1 MAENILINEEE
12 IRGKVLL
19 PYLESLGFDASEIL
33 LEKSFSIRLGK
44 SQRSIGGRSDI
55 LCRRNGTNLF
65 IIELKRDSV
74 SITQD
79 DIEQG
84 ISYARLLKDN
94 IAPFTIISNGKTTRI
109 FDSIS
114 TKELTDTN
122 ISEQSSFWQNGCT
135 LATDADLRIRYEAL
149 KKFVSFSPENLKQF
163 CDDQVRDRMG
173 PIIGKIDQPFS
184 KFVEELYVQRLD
196 LVHAFNNFINSDCR
210 VFGITGA
217 AGAGKTNVICFLTLQ
232 NLEDKFVFFYNAALI
247 TKSPLEYIAQD
258 LNGVFSSRNESDVVL
273 KKLDELGRFLN
284 KNILIFI
291 DAIDENTDPNF
302 ALELSEMALAARNLD
317 KVKICISCK
326 SSIWKNFLIPSDT
339 KTHLYEEL
347 IKYHLPIH
355 TVENCPGFLLDD
367 FNDDEIKNVVPL
379 YKSLFDFRGHISDK
393 LHKELRNGFF
403 LRIFSEVYSHRQ
415 IPEKINDKEL
425 LKIYIKQSL
434 GKTKIG
440 FATGVRILGK
450 IGEIVL
456 NHSYNSWETHKD
468 DGVNAEDLLDK
479 LNFSYDENLP
489 EDLFA
494 RNILIRSNKEDS
506 YNIAFYYSKIR
517 DYIICFHT
525 YKLDKLDNTALYNLL
540 AKFYINHIGQSAIK
554 FYIENASFEH
564 RKTITQFKEDQALKY
579 VERYN
584 SYRDENFKNIKSLF
598 DPETEGEIGII
609 LPKKRL
615 EKDGYAL
622 FPLEPNTTNKVRF
635 ENLESPFSNPSNP
648 DLFFEIGVKSVYGSN
663 ASIMISDQDRII
675 RQNIFKQLK
684 EIIKKGQLTAY
695 NSNTLLIEEISV
707 ILYNYHKRLDYD
719 FKLDDYYLPRYDQ
732 LYPIDLKLLRAKL
745 YKSRATKFY
754 QNQRI
759 LPEDIDE
766 LVNKAIENNIPIP
779 DLNVRGDVPPFDELF
794 KIVNLLLDKEIN
806 EITEHYLPGPDK
818 TIVEAMEFHKQNEK
832 FDLRITRPAQYSK
845 EQAKICVETFFNHL
859 ECCYK
864 EFVEYCFP
872 TIKDQFKFYTSI
884 PHEYYFYTKDLDVR
898 NWGMFGYLTSS
909 SGTIKINI
917 KEDELPEKVFK
928 ENIGLKSLQTFSLD
942 MLLYNRDPVKT
953 VERLNTGKVDE
964 FCVLRN
970 WIYRLLR
977 RDMEDL
983 FKENEK

>member
-1 MAENILINEEE
+1 MTENILMNEEE

-19 PYLESLGFDASEIL
+19 PYLDSLGFDASEIL

-114 TKELTDTN
+114 TKELTDTD
-122 ISEQSSFWQNGCT
+122 ISEQSSFWKNGCT
-135 LATDADLRIRYEAL
+135 LATDADLKIRYEAL

-173 PIIGKIDQPFS
+173 PIIGKIDQPSS
-184 KFVEELYVQRLD
+184 KFVEELYIQRLD
-196 LVHAFNNFINSDCR
+196 LVNIFNNFIKSGHT
-210 VFGITGA
+210 VFGITGS
-217 AGAGKTNVICFLTLQ
+217 AGAGKTNVMCSLALQ

-247 TKSPLEYIAQD
+247 TRSPLEHIAQD

-273 KKLDELGRFLN
+273 KKLDEVGRFLN
-284 KNILIFI
+284 RDILIFI

-302 ALELSEMALAARNLD
+302 SLELSEMALASRNLD

-326 SSIWKNFLIPSDT
+326 SSIWKNFLIPEDT

-347 IKYHLPIH
+347 IKYHRPIP
-355 TVENCPGFLLDD
+355 TVDNCPGFLLED

-379 YKSLFDFRGHISDK
+379 YKNAFDFKGHISEK
-393 LHKELRNGFF
+393 LHKELKNGFF
-403 LRIFSEVYSHRQ
+403 LRIFSEVYSQRQ

-425 LKIYIKQSL
+425 IKRYIKQSL

-440 FATGVRILGK
+440 FEQGVRILGR
-450 IGEIVL
+450 IGEISL
-456 NHSYNSWETHKD
+456 NHSYNSWETYKD
-468 DGVNAEDLLDK
+468 EGVNAEDLLDK
-479 LNFSYDENLP
+479 LNFSFDENLP

-540 AKFYINHIGQSAIK
+540 ANFYTNHIGKSAIQ

-564 RKTITQFKEDQALKY
+564 RKIITQFKEDQALKY
-579 VERYN
+579 VEGYS
-584 SYRDENFKNIKSLF
+584 SYIDENFKSFKSLF
-598 DPETEGEIGII
+598 DPETDGEIGII
-609 LPKKRL
+609 LPMERL

-622 FPLEPNTTNKVRF
+622 CPLESNSNNKVSF
-635 ENLESPFSNPSNP
+635 ENLESPFSNHG
-648 DLFFEIGVKSVYGSN
+648 DKELFFGKGVKSVYGSN
-663 ASIMISDQDRII
+663 ASIMISDKNRII

-695 NSNTLLIEEISV
+695 NSDILLMEEVSV
-707 ILYNYHKRLDYD
+707 ILYHYFKRLDYD

-732 LYPIDLKLLRAKL
+732 LYPIDLKILRAKL
-745 YKSRATKFY
+745 YKSRATRFY

-759 LPEDIDE
+759 LPKDIDE

-779 DLNVRGDVPPFDELF
+779 DLNVRGDVPPFEELF
-794 KIVNLLLDKEIN
+794 KIVNLLLDREIT

-818 TIVEAMEFHKQNEK
+818 TIVEAKEFHKQNEK
-832 FDLRITRPAQYSK
+832 FDLRISRPAQYSQ
-845 EQAKICVETFFNHL
+845 EQAKIYIETFFYHL
-859 ECCYK
+859 ESCYK
-864 EFVEYCFP
+864 EFVEYFFP
-872 TIKDQFKFYTSI
+872 AIKDQFKFYTSM

-898 NWGMFGYLTSS
+898 NWGMFGYQTSA
-909 SGTIKINI
+909 SGRIKINI
-917 KEDELPEKVFK
+917 KEYELPKKVFEK
-928 ENIGLKSLQTFSLD
+928 NIGIKSLQTFSFD
-942 MLLYNRDPVKT
+942 MLLYTREPVKT
-953 VERLNTGKVDE
+953 VDRINTGKVDE
-964 FCVLRN
+964 YCVLRN
-970 WIYRLLR
+970 WVYRLLKI
-977 RDMEDL
+977 DMEEI
-983 FKENEK
+983 FEENA

>member
-1 MAENILINEEE
+1 MTENILINEEE
-12 IRGKVLL
+12 IRGKILL

-122 ISEQSSFWQNGCT
+122 ISEQSFFWQNGCV

-173 PIIGKIDQPFS
+173 PIIGKIDQPSS

-196 LVHAFNNFINSDCR
+196 LVSIFSDFIKSGCR
-210 VFGITGA
+210 FFGITGA
-217 AGAGKTNVICFLTLQ
+217 AGSGKTNVMCSLALQ

-247 TKSPLEYIAQD
+247 TKSPLEHIAQD

-284 KNILIFI
+284 RDILIFL
-291 DAIDENTDPNF
+291 DAIDENPDPNF
-302 ALELSEMALAARNLD
+302 ALELSEMALANRNLD

-326 SSIWKNFLIPSDT
+326 SSIWKNFLIPGDT

-347 IKYHLPIH
+347 IKYHCPIP
-355 TVENCPGFLLDD
+355 TVDDCPGFLLED
-367 FNDDEIKNVVPL
+367 FNDDELKDVVPL
-379 YKSLFDFRGHISDK
+379 YKSVFDFRGHISEK
-393 LHKELRNGFF
+393 LHKELKNGFF
-403 LRIFSEVYSHRQ
+403 LRIFSEVYSQKQ

-425 LKIYIKQSL
+425 IKRYIKQSL
-434 GKTKIG
+434 DKTKIG
-440 FATGVRILGK
+440 FEQGVRILGK
-450 IGEIVL
+450 IGEIAL
-456 NHSYNSWETHKD
+456 NYSYNSWETYKD

-479 LNFSYDENLP
+479 LNFSFDEKLP

-525 YKLDKLDNTALYNLL
+525 YKLDKLDNTSLYNLL
-540 AKFYINHIGQSAIK
+540 PNFYINHIGQSAIQ

-564 RKTITQFKEDQALKY
+564 RKIISQFKEDQALKY
-579 VERYN
+579 VEEYS
-584 SYRDENFKNIKSLF
+584 SYIDENFKNFKSLF
-598 DPETEGEIGII
+598 DPETDGEIGII
-609 LPKKRL
+609 LPKECL

-622 FPLEPNTTNKVRF
+622 FPLESNSKNKVSF
-635 ENLESPFSNPSNP
+635 ENLESPFSNPSDP
-648 DLFFEIGVKSVYGSN
+648 DLFFGKGVKSVFGSN
-663 ASIMISDQDRII
+663 TSIMISDQKRII

-684 EIIKKGQLTAY
+684 DIIKKGQLTAY
-695 NSNTLLIEEISV
+695 NSDTLLMEEVST
-707 ILYNYHKRLDYD
+707 ILYNYYKRLDYH

-732 LYPIDLKLLRAKL
+732 LYPIDLKILRAKL

-754 QNQRI
+754 QNQEI
-759 LPEDIDE
+759 LPKNIDE

-779 DLNVRGDVPPFDELF
+779 DLNVRGDVPPFEELF

-806 EITEHYLPGPDK
+806 EIKQHYLPGPDK
-818 TIVEAMEFHKQNEK
+818 TISETKEFHNQNAK
-832 FDLRITRPAQYSK
+832 FDLRMTRPAQYSE
-845 EQAKICVETFFNHL
+845 EQAKIYIETFFNHL

-872 TIKDQFKFYTSI
+872 TLKDQFKFYTSI
-884 PHEYYFYTKDLDVR
+884 PHEYHFYIKDLDVR
-898 NWGMFGYLTSS
+898 NWGMFGYQTSIS
-909 SGTIKINI
+909 KIIKINI
-917 KEDELPEKVFK
+917 KEYELPEKVFK

-942 MLLYNRDPVKT
+942 MLLYTRDPVKT
-953 VERLNTGKVDE
+953 VDRINTGKVDE
-964 FCVLRN
+964 YCVLRN
-970 WIYRLLR
+970 WVYRLLR
-977 RDMEDL
+977 RDMEVL
-983 FKENEK
+983 FKEMDE